1 MNLIPLVSEGDV
13 PKGSFKN
20 STIHPCAKAD
30 GFTLFRPRKPSDLTI
45 GLLFFMDLFGI
56 LNFEFLFLSWG
67 TY

>member
-30 GFTLFRPRKPSDLTI
+30 GFIHFVPRRAI
-45 GLLFFMDLFGI
+45 
-56 LNFEFLFLSWG
+56 EFNN
-67 TY
+67 